1 MRKLSPLFTYSF
13 SPNVGRWDRV
23 FRVTSGVALAATGWV
38 AGLGPLASVVLT
50 ACGLAWALTG
60 VVSRCGVYYLLG
72 YSTCPVSGRAR
83 HAVSSEESAS

>member
-23 FRVTSGVALAATGWV
+23 FRIVSGVALAATGWV
-38 AGLGPLASVVLT
+38 VGLGPLASGLLT
-50 ACGLAWALTG
+50 ASGIAWALTG
-60 VVSRCGVYYLLG
+60 LVSRCGVYYLLG

-83 HAVSSEESAS
+83 QVASEESVS